1 MTSDN
6 NILEHLKKKKA
17 KGYKSFAVLIDP
29 DKVDDLSEVAKL
41 VNLCVENKVDYL
53 FVGGSLSVNDNFNHV
68 ISTIKSISNIPT
80 VIFPGNNI
88 QIDPTADAI
97 LFLSLISGRNPD
109 MLIGQ
114 HVLAAPILRRSKLEV
129 IPTGYMLIN
138 SGSQTSASYMSN
150 TTPIPANK
158 PAIASSTAM
167 AGEMLGL
174 QMLYLDAGSGAEQPV
189 SQKIISHV
197 RRCTHIP
204 LIVGGG
210 INSLGKAHNA
220 LEAGADLIVIGNA
233 IEKNKDLLISVSDKV
248 NVMNDALNVH

>member
-1 MTSDN
+1 MKPTH
-6 NILEHLKKKKA
+6 ILDDLVLKKKR
-17 KGYKSFAVLIDP
+17 GLKSFAVLIDP
-29 DKVDDLSEVAKL
+29 DKVEELGDVVKL
-41 VNLCVENKVDYL
+41 VNLCVENKVDYI
-53 FVGGSLSVNDNFNHV
+53 FVGGSLMVNDNFSNV
-68 ISTIKSISNIPT
+68 ISTIKSTSTIPT

-88 QIDPTADAI
+88 QIDPSADAI

-114 HVLAAPILRRSKLEV
+114 HVLSAPILKRTKLEV

-138 SGSQTSASYMSN
+138 SSNHTSASYMSN

-174 QMLYLDAGSGAEQPV
+174 RLIYLDAGSGAIEPV
-189 SQKIISHV
+189 SQKIISNV
-197 RRCTHIP
+197 KRNIDIP

-210 INSLGKAHNA
+210 LNSVSKANNA
-220 LEAGADLIVIGNA
+220 IDAGADLIVIGNA
-233 IEKNKDLLISVSDKV
+233 IEKDQELLISVSDKI
-248 NVMNDALNVH
+248 NAMNKSLNVH